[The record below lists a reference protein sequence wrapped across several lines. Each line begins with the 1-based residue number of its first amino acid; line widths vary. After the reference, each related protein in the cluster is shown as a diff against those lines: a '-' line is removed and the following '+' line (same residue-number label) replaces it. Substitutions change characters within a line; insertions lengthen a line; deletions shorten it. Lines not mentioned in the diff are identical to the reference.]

1 MYSSPSINPNVF
13 AGRMSQ
19 AQVDATFNNP
29 DKPMMNRAIQGLY
42 PPGST
47 FKLLTAIAGLEKKV
61 ITPETVFYCG
71 GRKNFYG
78 RDFRC
83 DKATGHGSINLIP
96 AIAQSCDIYFY
107 EIANR
112 LDVDDIYEIARRW
125 GLTVDKTELAMI
137 KEFGKTCK

>member
-47 FKLLTAIAGLEKKV
+47 FKLLTAIAGLEKQV

-71 GRKNFYG
+71 VVKIFMVVIFG
-78 RDFRC
+78 
-83 DKATGHGSINLIP
+83 ATKQQDTDLS
-96 AIAQSCDIYFY
+96 
-107 EIANR
+107 
-112 LDVDDIYEIARRW
+112 
-125 GLTVDKTELAMI
+125 T
-137 KEFGKTCK
+137 